1 MSKTDME
8 AEEKQWQAEN
18 DARTL
23 AEADVINNDPE
34 RLEAAQKAAKKM
46 LAAQKRQ
53 TEAMEHVVD
62 EDEVTFDYRKKKDK
76 K

>member
-8 AEEKQWQAEN
+8 AEEKKWQAEN

-46 LAAQKRQ
+46 LDEQKRQ
-53 TEAMEHVVD
+53 AEAMERVV
-62 EDEVTFDYRKKKDK
+62 DEVTFDYRKKKDK

>member
-8 AEEKQWQAEN
+8 AEEKKWQAEN

-46 LAAQKRQ
+46 LDEQKRQ

-62 EDEVTFDYRKKKDK
+62 DVTFDYRKKKDK

>member
-46 LAAQKRQ
+46 LDEQKRQ

-62 EDEVTFDYRKKKDK
+62 EVTFDYRKKKDK

>member
-46 LAAQKRQ
+46 LAEQKRQ
-53 TEAMEHVVD
+53 AEAMEHVV
-62 EDEVTFDYRKKKDK
+62 DEVTFDYRKKKDK

>member
-8 AEEKQWQAEN
+8 AEEKKWQAEN

-34 RLEAAQKAAKKM
+34 RLEAAQKAAKEM
-46 LAAQKRQ
+46 LAEQKRQ

-62 EDEVTFDYRKKKDK
+62 EVTFDYRKKKDK

>member
-8 AEEKQWQAEN
+8 AEEKKWQAEN

-46 LAAQKRQ
+46 LDEQKRQ
-53 TEAMEHVVD
+53 AEAMEHVV
-62 EDEVTFDYRKKKDK
+62 EEVTFDYRKKKDK